1 MSNSAARIAV
11 LLADDHEVVRAGVA
25 FMVNRQADME
35 VVAEAANGHE
45 AVEMYAARRPD
56 VALIDLRMPGVD
68 GVECVS
74 RIREIDADARVVI
87 LTTFD
92 AEADI
97 QLALQAGAKG
107 FLLKDVAEIELVQG
121 IRRAAAGQMCVSPA
135 VATKLAE
142 RLQRAQ
148 PTARELDVLRLMAE
162 GKPIGRLPAPYSLPR
177 APLSCT
183 PTTCLRSWGHRHVRK
198 RCGSQSD
205 GG

>member
-162 GKPIGRLPAPYSLPR
+162 GKTNREIAGALFIAESTVKLHANNLFAKLGASTRTEAMR
-177 APLSCT
+177 IAI
-183 PTTCLRSWGHRHVRK
+183 RRG
-198 RCGSQSD
+198 
-205 GG
+205 